1 MSKLMIIL
9 GIIVAAAGAVVGA
22 LIYVSPGQ
30 MQVLG
35 LTPEVAAVMLVGGLG
50 LIGLGGVIG
59 AMDRTTAATRGLRDW
74 LAAGQDGGEAAAM
87 TSPAV
92 VSDFSTATI
101 KPSPFPVPPPV
112 EPPPSPT
119 SRLDAL
125 LKESKAETSR
135 ALAESKETVSALD
148 KAKERLED
156 VLSPRRPETP
166 PPPPVVEPE
175 PEPEPEAV
183 SEPAAETVAVAEV
196 AEVAEATEVIETVEE
211 GEDPQLFVV
220 EERLIRGRPAR
231 VLSDGT
237 VEAETDDG
245 WMRFENLEHLEEY
258 LDAMSP
264 GQA

>member
-9 GIIVAAAGAVVGA
+9 GIIAAAAGAVIGA

-35 LTPEVAAVMLVGGLG
+35 LTPEVAAILLVSGFS

-59 AMDRTTAATRGLRDW
+59 AVDRNTAATRALRDG
-74 LAAGQDGGEAAAM
+74 LAGQEGGRVIRG

-92 VSDFSTATI
+92 VSDFITSTIAP
-101 KPSPFPVPPPV
+101 PSYPVPSPPV
-112 EPPPSPT
+112 EPPPAPGSK
-119 SRLDAL
+119 LGAL
-125 LKESKAETSR
+125 LKESSAEVNR
-135 ALAESKETVSALD
+135 AVVETQETASALD
-148 KAKERLED
+148 KAKETLEEA
-156 VLSPRRPETP
+156 LSPHQPEP
-166 PPPPVVEPE
+166 PTAVEP
-175 PEPEPEAV
+175 A
-183 SEPAAETVAVAEV
+183 PAPTAETVEAAEV
-196 AEVAEATEVIETVEE
+196 DEITEAVDEADDT
-211 GEDPQLFVV
+211 QLFVV

>member
-9 GIIVAAAGAVVGA
+9 GIIIAAAGAVIGA

-35 LTPEVAAVMLVGGLG
+35 LTPEVSAVLLVGGFS

-59 AMDRTTAATRGLRDW
+59 AVDRNAAATRSLRD
-74 LAAGQDGGEAAAM
+74 LMAGQEGGRMARE
-87 TSPAV
+87 TSPGV
-92 VSDFSTATI
+92 VSDFTTSSIT
-101 KPSPFPVPPPV
+101 PPPFPIPSPPV
-112 EPPPSPT
+112 EPTPSPA
-119 SRLDAL
+119 SKLDKL
-125 LKESKAETSR
+125 LKESKAETKR
-135 ALAESKETVSALD
+135 AVAESKETVVALD
-148 KAKERLED
+148 KAKERIEE
-156 VLSPRRPETP
+156 VLNPRQPESEPPVEP
-166 PPPPVVEPE
+166 PPP
-175 PEPEPEAV
+175 
-183 SEPAAETVAVAEV
+183 PAAETVEP
-196 AEVAEATEVIETVEE
+196 AEAGETTEAADE
-211 GEDPQLFVV
+211 GEDTQLFVV

>member
-9 GIIVAAAGAVVGA
+9 GIIIAAAGAVIGA

-35 LTPEVAAVMLVGGLG
+35 LTPEVAALSLVGGLG
-50 LIGLGGVIG
+50 LIGLGGVIV
-59 AMDRTTAATRGLRDW
+59 ALDKNTAATHTLREW
-74 LAAGQDGGEAAAM
+74 LAGQDNGQMVAV
-87 TSPAV
+87 TSPGV
-92 VSDFSTATI
+92 VSEFSTSTI
-101 KPSPFPVPPPV
+101 APPPFPVPSPPI
-112 EPPPSPT
+112 EPPS
-119 SRLDAL
+119 SASKLDAL
-125 LKESKAETSR
+125 LKESKAETNRAVTESR
-135 ALAESKETVSALD
+135 ETAAAID
-148 KAKERLED
+148 KAKSQLED
-156 VLSPRRPETP
+156 VFGRPSDP
-166 PPPPVVEPE
+166 VPPPPVQAVET
-175 PEPEPEAV
+175 AID
-183 SEPAAETVAVAEV
+183 ETTEDAEV
-196 AEVAEATEVIETVEE
+196 VDDTEET
-211 GEDPQLFVV
+211 EDTEDTQLFVV

>member
-9 GIIVAAAGAVVGA
+9 GIIVAAAGAVCGA

-35 LTPEVAAVMLVGGLG
+35 LTPEVAAILLVGGLG

-59 AMDRTTAATRGLRDW
+59 AMDRTTAATRDLRAW
-74 LAAGQDGGEAAAM
+74 LSGQAPAGAAA
-87 TSPAV
+87 TTISEFSE
-92 VSDFSTATI
+92 VSDS
-101 KPSPFPVPPPV
+101 PPPFPVPTPVV
-112 EPPPSPT
+112 EPAS
-119 SRLDAL
+119 SVSKIDAL
-125 LKESKAETSR
+125 IEESKAETNR
-135 ALAESKETVSALD
+135 AVAESKETIAAMD
-148 KAKERLED
+148 KAKDELND
-156 VLSPRRPETP
+156 VLGVTEPEP
-166 PPPPVVEPE
+166 PAPPPPVEEP
-175 PEPEPEAV
+175 
-183 SEPAAETVAVAEV
+183 PAEEAEV
-196 AEVAEATEVIETVEE
+196 
-211 GEDPQLFVV
+211 EDTQLFVV

-264 GQA
+264 GQS

>member
-9 GIIVAAAGAVVGA
+9 GIIVAAAGAVIGA

-35 LTPEVAAVMLVGGLG
+35 LTPEVAAVLLVGGLG

-59 AMDRTTAATRGLRDW
+59 AMDKTTAATRDLRAW
-74 LAAGQDGGEAAAM
+74 LSGQDVGQVSAATGA
-87 TSPAV
+87 TAATTVTDFAEVTASP
-92 VSDFSTATI
+92 
-101 KPSPFPVPPPV
+101 PPFPMPTP
-112 EPPPSPT
+112 EPPT
-119 SRLDAL
+119 SVSKIDAL
-125 LKESKAETSR
+125 IQESKAETTRAVTESR
-135 ALAESKETVSALD
+135 ETIAAMD
-148 KAKERLED
+148 KAKDELKE
-156 VLSPRRPETP
+156 VLGVSEPEP
-166 PPPPVVEPE
+166 PPPAVEEPPPVEE
-175 PEPEPEAV
+175 
-183 SEPAAETVAVAEV
+183 
-196 AEVAEATEVIETVEE
+196 AEA
-211 GEDPQLFVV
+211 EDTQLFVV

>member
-9 GIIVAAAGAVVGA
+9 GIIVAAAGAVIGA

-35 LTPEVAAVMLVGGLG
+35 LTPEVAATMLVGGLA
-50 LIGLGGVIG
+50 LVGLGGVI
-59 AMDRTTAATRGLRDW
+59 AALDRTVAATRELHGW
-74 LAAGQDGGEAAAM
+74 ASGQETGEATAAAAP
-87 TSPAV
+87 TTV
-92 VSDFSTATI
+92 TEFSEVTAT
-101 KPSPFPVPPPV
+101 PPPFPVPSPVV
-112 EPPPSPT
+112 EPPS
-119 SRLDAL
+119 SKIDAL
-125 LKESKAETSR
+125 LKESKAETGR
-135 ALAESKETVSALD
+135 AVAESKETIAALD
-148 KAKERLED
+148 KAKDEMKEALD
-156 VLSPRRPETP
+156 IT
-166 PPPPVVEPE
+166 EPE
-175 PEPEPEAV
+175 PAPAEP
-183 SEPAAETVAVAEV
+183 PAAEEVEAED
-196 AEVAEATEVIETVEE
+196 T
-211 GEDPQLFVV
+211 QLFVV

>member
-9 GIIVAAAGAVVGA
+9 GIIVAAAGAVIGA

-35 LTPEVAAVMLVGGLG
+35 LTPEVTAIMFVGGLG
-50 LIGLGGVIG
+50 LIGLGGIIV
-59 AMDRTTAATRGLRDW
+59 ALDRATRALLSGQAPSGTAATTVTEFTEVTD
-74 LAAGQDGGEAAAM
+74 
-87 TSPAV
+87 SP
-92 VSDFSTATI
+92 
-101 KPSPFPVPPPV
+101 PPFPVPTPVV
-112 EPPPSPT
+112 EPPPAVSKI
-119 SRLDAL
+119 DAL
-125 LKESKAETSR
+125 IEESKAETSR
-135 ALAESKETVSALD
+135 AVAGSSETIAALD
-148 KAKERLED
+148 KAKDELKDALD
-156 VLSPRRPETP
+156 VTEPE
-166 PPPPVVEPE
+166 PPPVEEPPAE
-175 PEPEPEAV
+175 EPEA
-183 SEPAAETVAVAEV
+183 
-196 AEVAEATEVIETVEE
+196 
-211 GEDPQLFVV
+211 EDTQLFVV

>member
-9 GIIVAAAGAVVGA
+9 GIIVAAAGGVNGA

-35 LTPEVAAVMLVGGLG
+35 LTPEVAAILVVGGFSF
-50 LIGLGGVIG
+50 IGLGGVIG
-59 AMDRTTAATRGLRDW
+59 AVDRNAAATRGLRDW
-74 LAAGQDGGEAAAM
+74 STGQESHQAGG

-92 VSDFSTATI
+92 VSDFTTSAIT
-101 KPSPFPVPPPV
+101 PPPYPVPSPPV
-112 EPPPSPT
+112 EPPPAPGSKF
-119 SRLDAL
+119 DAL
-125 LKESKAETSR
+125 LKESKAETNR
-135 ALAESKETVSALD
+135 AVASSHETASALD
-148 KAKERLED
+148 KAKEKLEEA
-156 VLSPRRPETP
+156 LSPPLSEP
-166 PPPPVVEPE
+166 PLTVEPE
-175 PEPEPEAV
+175 PEPEPA
-183 SEPAAETVAVAEV
+183 PAAETVEAAQVSET
-196 AEVAEATEVIETVEE
+196 AEAVEE
-211 GEDPQLFVV
+211 GEDTQLFVV